1 MVDRQ
6 LSIVSKEDQLK
17 FKESKIAVVGCGG
30 IGGAAIEM
38 LSRMGVG
45 QLILIDEDEFD
56 VSNLNR
62 QVLSSVN
69 DLKQPKALVA
79 KKRVE
84 TINSNVKV
92 KEYIEK

>member
-84 TINSNVKV
+84 TINLM
-92 KEYIEK
+92 

>member
-1 MVDRQ
+1 MKNNYWQMVDRQ

-84 TINSNVKV
+84 TINLM
-92 KEYIEK
+92 

>member
-69 DLKQPKALVA
+69 DLKQLKALVA

-84 TINSNVKV
+84 TINLM
-92 KEYIEK
+92 